1 MKLSVKKFE
10 QLTAEELY
18 DIIKLR
24 NAVFV
29 VEQNCVYQ
37 DLDGKDKNAYHV
49 YLSDEE
55 GIQAYLR
62 VLDSGVSYKEPSLGR
77 IISAKRR
84 MGLGT
89 AVVKAGIDV
98 AKEKYGATRIRISAQ
113 VQAMPFYESLGFKAV
128 SEVYDEDGIPHREMV
143 LAISE

>member
-1 MKLSVKKFE
+1 MKLSIKKFE
-10 QLTAEELY
+10 ELTPGELY

-37 DLDGKDKNAYHV
+37 DLDGKDVNAYHV
-49 YLSDEE
+49 TLSDEE

-62 VLDSGVSYKEPSLGR
+62 VLDAGVSYSEPSLGR

-84 MGLGT
+84 MGLGS
-89 AVVKAGIDV
+89 AVVKAGIEV
-98 AKEKYGATRIRISAQ
+98 AKEKYGAGILRISAQ
-113 VQAMPFYESLGFKAV
+113 VQAMPFYESLGFTAV
-128 SEVYDEDGIPHREMV
+128 SDVYDEDGIPHREMV
-143 LAISE
+143 LEISE

>member
-1 MKLSVKKFE
+1 MNLTVKYFD
-10 QLTAEELY
+10 QLTVTELY

-37 DLDGKDKNAYHV
+37 DLDGKDKDAYHV
-49 YLSDEE
+49 YLSDDE

-62 VLDSGVSYKEPSLGR
+62 VLADGVSYKEPSLGR

-84 MGLGT
+84 MGLGSE
-89 AVVKAGIDV
+89 VVKAGIEV
-98 AKEKYGATRIRISAQ
+98 AKEKYGATALRISAQ

-128 SEVYDEDGIPHREMV
+128 SAVYDEDGIPHREM
-143 LAISE
+143 LLTL

>member
-1 MKLSVKKFE
+1 MKLSVKKFKE
-10 QLTAEELY
+10 LTAEELY

-37 DLDGKDKNAYHV
+37 DLDGKDKNAFHV
-49 YLSDEE
+49 TLSDDE

-62 VLDSGVSYKEPSLGR
+62 VLDGGVSYKEPSLGR

-89 AVVKAGIDV
+89 AVVKAGIEV
-98 AKEKYGATRIRISAQ
+98 AKEKYGASLIRISAQ
-113 VQAMPFYESLGFKAV
+113 VQAMPFYESLGFTAV
-128 SEVYDEDGIPHREMV
+128 SEVYDEDGIPHREMT
-143 LAISE
+143 LAL